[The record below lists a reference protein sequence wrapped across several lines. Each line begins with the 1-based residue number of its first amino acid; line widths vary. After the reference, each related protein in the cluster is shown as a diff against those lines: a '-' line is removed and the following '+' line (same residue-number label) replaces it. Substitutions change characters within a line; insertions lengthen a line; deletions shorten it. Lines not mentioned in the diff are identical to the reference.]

1 MQTAYYTGRAS
12 GIHSA
17 YIGSKTAYSTLV
29 RYHMLYNA
37 FKKMT
42 LVFLKAKSLRC
53 SSAQRKTSFHWQIG
67 KRNALHHVDL

>member
-17 YIGSKTAYSTLV
+17 YSGSKTACSTLV
-29 RYHMLYNA
+29 RYNVLYNA

-42 LVFLKAKSLRC
+42 LSFPEDGKHALFFGTAENVYSL
-53 SSAQRKTSFHWQIG
+53 A
-67 KRNALHHVDL
+67 D

>member
-17 YIGSKTAYSTLV
+17 YSASKTACSTLV
-29 RYHMLYNA
+29 RYHVLYNA

-42 LVFLKAKSLRC
+42 F
-53 SSAQRKTSFHWQIG
+53 SFSEDEKH
-67 KRNALHHVDL
+67 ALFAGTAARIYDIEDVLPAA

>member
-17 YIGSKTAYSTLV
+17 YSGSKTACSTLV
-29 RYHMLYNA
+29 RYHVLYNA

-42 LVFLKAKSLRC
+42 LSFSEDEKHALFLGTAENVYSLADQKEKC
-53 SSAQRKTSFHWQIG
+53 STPR
-67 KRNALHHVDL
+67 

>member
-17 YIGSKTAYSTLV
+17 YSGSKTACSTLV
-29 RYHMLYNA
+29 RYHVLYNA

-42 LVFLKAKSLRC
+42 LSFSEDEKHELFFGTAENVYSL
-53 SSAQRKTSFHWQIG
+53 A
-67 KRNALHHVDL
+67 D